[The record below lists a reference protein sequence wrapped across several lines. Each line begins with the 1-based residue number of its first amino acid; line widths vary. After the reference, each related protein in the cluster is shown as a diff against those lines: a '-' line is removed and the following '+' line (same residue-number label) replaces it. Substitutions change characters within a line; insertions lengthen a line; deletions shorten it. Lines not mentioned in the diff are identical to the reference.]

1 MTRITEL
8 EEAQYV
14 DEIFH
19 RPAPLNV
26 WHYENYASWKDVF
39 WRLISDVVDEEVKAS
54 FVSNPP
60 EDDDFTIDD
69 FSWLTTLL
77 SQCNRPRT
85 CVLTLLEERVR
96 SHYQL
101 IRCYHATRTD
111 DIASYYRHG
120 LLPLDPSATHER
132 VRRILLTG
140 QYPEIT
146 ESIFANAVAHPDLIR
161 YLEAKNLAGEIGI
174 SFVLNKYISIRE
186 GYNHYLKYG
195 SEYAQALVCRLSPD
209 RSQSNNYIRDYSSH
223 TIPILFVCDVPLN
236 IVRSSLVSTLIRSGL
251 YSIFKGLIENM
262 DSYIPDGGIV
272 TDTGVPA
279 DSIVGHAVIHI

>member
-1 MTRITEL
+1 MPRITEL
-8 EEAQYV
+8 EAAQYS
-14 DEIFH
+14 DEIFY
-19 RPAPLNV
+19 RPAPLSV
-26 WHYENYASWKDVF
+26 WHYENYASWKGVF

-120 LLPLDPSATHER
+120 LLPLDPSATHDK
-132 VRRILLTG
+132 VRRIFLTD

-146 ESIFANAVAHPDLIR
+146 ESIFTNAVAHPDLIQ
-161 YLEAKNLAGEIGI
+161 YLDAKNLAGEIGI
-174 SFVLNKYISIRE
+174 SFVLNKHISLRE

-195 SEYAQALVCRLSPD
+195 SEYAQALICRLSPD

-223 TIPILFVCDVPLN
+223 STPILFVCDVPLN
-236 IVRSSLVSTLIRSGL
+236 IVRSGLISSLIRSGL
-251 YSIFKGLIENM
+251 YSIFKGLVENM

-279 DSIVGHAVIHI
+279 DSIVGHAVIRI